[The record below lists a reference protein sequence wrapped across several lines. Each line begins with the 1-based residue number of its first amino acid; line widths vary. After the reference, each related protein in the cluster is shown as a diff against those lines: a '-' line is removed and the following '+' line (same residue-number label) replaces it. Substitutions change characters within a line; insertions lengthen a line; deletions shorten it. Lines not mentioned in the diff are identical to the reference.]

1 MKDMTMRK
9 DILVGLIGFIS
20 VGLAATAQA
29 QGPIPVPPSAAPP
42 VAVAPA
48 PEPAPV
54 VVPVEAS
61 PPASPR
67 RLHVGV
73 AFLPMSLGQFSAVY
87 GGMPITADAALALGF
102 TGSVGYEVISGLSVG
117 ISPQMLYNVGTKD
130 DPTGGG
136 NTVDMSR
143 ELDVMARVAYAF
155 PIVEGARIFA
165 EVLPGYSLIL
175 PKNGDAAKGFVI
187 AGGVGAT
194 IDMSDQIFVSLGAGY
209 QAGFQSRKDS
219 GGVTT
224 DVRTR
229 YVRIALGVG
238 ASF

>member
-1 MKDMTMRK
+1 MRK
-9 DILVGLIGFIS
+9 DMLVGLIGFIS
-20 VGLAATAQA
+20 VGVAAATAQA

-48 PEPAPV
+48 PAPEPV
-54 VVPVEAS
+54 VVPVEAA
-61 PPASPR
+61 PPAPSTR
-67 RLHVGV
+67 RLHFGA
-73 AFLPMSLGQFSAVY
+73 AFLPMSLGKFSAVY
-87 GGMPITADAALALGF
+87 GGMPITADAALGLGF
-102 TGSVGYEVISGLSVG
+102 TVSAAYEVIPGLSVG
-117 ISPQMLYNVGTKD
+117 ISPQMIYNVGTKE

-136 NTVDMSR
+136 SPVDMSR
-143 ELDVMARVAYAF
+143 ELDVMARVAYAY
-155 PIVEGARIFA
+155 PIVEGVRIFA

-187 AGGVGAT
+187 AGGVGAA
-194 IDMSDQIFVSLGAGY
+194 IDMSDRIFVSLGAGY

-229 YVRIALGVG
+229 YIRIALGLGV
-238 ASF
+238 SF